1 MHDPEERQ
9 MPNLAEMVEKFEAWW
24 ESGDRVQVDWQ
35 GFAAVEQD
43 QRVMKAQV
51 DGRVMSVQALGEITE
66 VTVFCPA
73 SQNNLIQLRL
83 SAGCTFQTMTLPTG
97 EAFANLESLIRIVFP
112 TGEYCFVQFFH
123 PPN

>member
-1 MHDPEERQ
+1 MPSLEEVV
-9 MPNLAEMVEKFEAWW
+9 AKFEAWW
-24 ESGDRVQVDWQ
+24 ESGARVRVDWQ

-51 DGRVMSVQALGEITE
+51 DGRVLSVQALGEKTE

-73 SQNNLIQLRL
+73 SPNNLIQLRFG
-83 SAGCTFQTMTLPTG
+83 AGCTFHDMALPTG
-97 EAFANLESLIRIVFP
+97 EDYADLESLTRVVFP
-112 TGEYCFVQFFH
+112 TGEYCFVQFFN